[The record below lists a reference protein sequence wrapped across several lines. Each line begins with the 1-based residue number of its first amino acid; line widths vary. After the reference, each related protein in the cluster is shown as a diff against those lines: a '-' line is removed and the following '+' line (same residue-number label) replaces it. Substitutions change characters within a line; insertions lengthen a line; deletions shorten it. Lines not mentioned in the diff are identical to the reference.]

1 MKKIFIFL
9 VVFFLST
16 ALVFSQEKP
25 RIAVADFEVDKG
37 LDVSS
42 KTITEGLISEFTAMG
57 KFTVLEREKLDT
69 ILKEAGLSASGL
81 VDENTK
87 VSAGKLKGVE
97 IIVTGSLR
105 EESGKLVLNIRF
117 IDTQSGSILLSSQFT
132 AAKDKIKNILKQ
144 AAAKANEIYK
154 LHGSVI
160 EVESNDIYLDLGSES
175 GAKNGK
181 VFIIYKEG
189 EELKDMQ
196 GKVISKKKEQVG
208 EIQITEVD
216 KVTSLAKILNKKQ
229 SIERGNLA
237 EEKITEESKTSATS
251 KDVEVKTKEKN
262 TENFKFEQ
270 EFIITP
276 DIGEINKE
284 KKIIIAKAKA
294 ATGKFSVI
302 GRKKAEAKATIKAFS
317 ILIRI
322 VEKFLGEDAK
332 KLTTAQRKK
341 IKDKLFQ
348 MYFPKNSKFK
358 KVAYKKGEVA
368 VVLILPFDKA
378 KKLRQIK

>member
-1 MKKIFIFL
+1 MKKIIIFL
-9 VVFFLST
+9 FLFFLAIT
-16 ALVFSQEKP
+16 LVFSQEKP

-37 LDVSS
+37 LSVSS
-42 KTITEGLISEFTAMG
+42 KTISESLTSEFTAMG

-87 VSAGKLKGVE
+87 VEAGKLKGVE

-105 EESGKLVLNIRF
+105 EESEKLVLNIRF
-117 IDTQSGSILLSSQFT
+117 IDTQTGAILLSAQFLG
-132 AAKDKIKNILKQ
+132 AKDKIKNILKQ
-144 AAAKANEIYK
+144 AAVKANEIYK
-154 LHGSVI
+154 LQGSVI
-160 EVESNDIYLDLGSES
+160 EVESDNIYLDLGSES
-175 GAKNGK
+175 GVKNGK

-196 GKVISKKKEQVG
+196 GKVISKKKEQVA
-208 EIQITEVD
+208 EIQVTEVD
-216 KVTSLAKILNKKQ
+216 KLTSLAKILSKKQ

-237 EEKITEESKTSATS
+237 EEKTEEENKTSTTT

-276 DIGEINKE
+276 DMGEINKE
-284 KKIIIAKAKA
+284 KKIIIAKAQA
-294 ATGKFSVI
+294 ATGKFKAI
-302 GRKKAEAKATIKAFS
+302 GRKKAETKATIKAFS
-317 ILIRI
+317 ILIKI
-322 VEKFLGEDAK
+322 VEKFLGEDIK
-332 KLTTAQRKK
+332 KLSFAQKEK
-341 IKDKLFQ
+341 IKNALLKIYL
-348 MYFPKNSKFK
+348 PKKSKFK
-358 KVAYKKGEVA
+358 KVFYKKGEVA

-378 KKLRQIK
+378 KELKQMK